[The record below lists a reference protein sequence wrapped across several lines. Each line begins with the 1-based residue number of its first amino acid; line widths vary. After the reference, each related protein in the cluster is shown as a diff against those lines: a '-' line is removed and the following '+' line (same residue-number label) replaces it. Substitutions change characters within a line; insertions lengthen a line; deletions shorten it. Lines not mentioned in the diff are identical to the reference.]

1 MSALQQRIKDQ
12 VSLAYG
18 DFIHEGK
25 QLDPVCRDIE
35 ALLASSQTRVTGSA
49 HCLLRPG
56 SVFVTGVESPHS
68 LMAASRGQYG
78 ESAGEWTAAD
88 AVGFSR
94 LMALPGLLQTRAGG
108 GEAEG

>member
-1 MSALQQRIKDQ
+1 MDLLR
-12 VSLAYG
+12 G
-18 DFIHEGK
+18 EG
-25 QLDPVCRDIE
+25 LEPDEADEYRA
-35 ALLASSQTRVTGSA
+35 ALLASSQAQVTGFA
-49 HCLLRPG
+49 HCVLRPG

-94 LMALPGLLQTRAGG
+94 LMALPGLLQTRAR
-108 GEAEG
+108 GEGKEG